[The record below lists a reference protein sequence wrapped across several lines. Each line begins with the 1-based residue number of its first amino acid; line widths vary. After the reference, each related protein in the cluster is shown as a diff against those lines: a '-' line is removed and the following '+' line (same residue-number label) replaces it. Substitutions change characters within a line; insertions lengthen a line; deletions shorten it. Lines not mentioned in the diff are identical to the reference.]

1 MPSPL
6 DQIKSFYTQ
15 NPRVFWYG
23 AAGAAIIGTL
33 AYARLRSGSNTT
45 GGKIDALTTEVQKLE
60 AIDTQ
65 EIQYL
70 QSLGISNPWGPG
82 NNSQNQM
89 TNYTYTSTGT
99 GRGGDSNMYSD
110 IYPTAIL
117 SGGDGQ
123 GMTGISP
130 DPPVPP
136 ASPVPVPSNPPVP
149 PASPVPQNPPVP
161 PASPVPQPGTPSNP
175 SGPLVPAAPP
185 TTQPVPVLTPNA
197 VLDAVFLS
205 GASPWNDDGS
215 YHYINATDLYG
226 GYTAGKGGGH
236 IPYADVIG
244 CYDGGCAR

>member
-1 MPSPL
+1 MPSVV
-6 DQIKSFYTQ
+6 DKVKEFYNQ
-15 NPRVFWYG
+15 NPRFFWYG
-23 AAGAAIIGTL
+23 AAGVAILGTL

-65 EIQYL
+65 ELQYL
-70 QSLGISNPWGPG
+70 QSLGISNPWAPG

-89 TNYTYTSTGT
+89 TNYTYTSTGH
-99 GRGGDSNMYSD
+99 GNGGMSDEMYSD
-110 IYPTAIL
+110 IYPASIL

-130 DPPVPP
+130 
-136 ASPVPVPSNPPVP
+136 NPPVP
-149 PASPVPQNPPVP
+149 PASPVPIPTNPPVP
-161 PASPVPQPGTPSNP
+161 PASPVPQPGSP
-175 SGPLVPAAPP
+175 VIPAAPP

-226 GYTAGKGGGH
+226 GFTAGKGGGH
-236 IPYADVIG
+236 IPYADVLG